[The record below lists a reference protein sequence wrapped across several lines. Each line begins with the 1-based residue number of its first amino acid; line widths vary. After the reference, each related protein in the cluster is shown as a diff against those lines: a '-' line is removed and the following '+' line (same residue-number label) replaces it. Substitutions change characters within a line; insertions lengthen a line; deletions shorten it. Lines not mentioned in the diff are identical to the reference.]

1 MTHVLPRD
9 TEGDVEVGAVE
20 SAPNFG
26 EDGTTILRANG
37 VRPHVMAAFRKHL
50 GSPLTGVFGGVLF
63 DEVAMMPVAASVDRS
78 GRFRQNFTDRG
89 IRSALSAL
97 SLFAG
102 DRQQRADTAQWL
114 KEQHR
119 AVRGTG
125 VGEYEGIRYS
135 ALDPELWIWIAAS
148 AINATLE
155 SFPYCTGHTMTP
167 AEQEAA
173 YQYQR
178 HLLMDLELPSAKGKF
193 PTTYAAFVDYYD
205 DVVENRL
212 QSNGFLREQFA
223 GLMRLPLPTLLLP
236 AALRPTLMPLWLAI
250 RPIAGRMV
258 QVCSAKA
265 MHPGVRV
272 MIGFELKPHHNLE
285 FALYTRILQLIW
297 RVTPDRLLV
306 EPMLYNN
313 IRLDTAR
320 SQLDGSRTAQ
330 RKYDRLAR
338 SVTRRND
345 RLATFYHSHRLD
357 SFAAPERPTGTCPF
371 G

>member
-9 TEGDVEVGAVE
+9 TEHQAE
-20 SAPNFG
+20 SDPNSQD
-26 EDGTTILRANG
+26 DGLAFLRADG

-63 DEVAMMPVAASVDRS
+63 DEVALVPVAASVDRT
-78 GRFRQNFTDRG
+78 GRFRENFTDRG

-102 DRQQRADTAQWL
+102 NRQQRADTAQWL
-114 KEQHR
+114 KKQHR
-119 AVRGTG
+119 DVRGTG

-155 SFPYCTGHTMTP
+155 AFPYCTGYTMTP
-167 AEQEAA
+167 AEREAA

-178 HLLMDLELPSAKGKF
+178 HLLRDLELASAKGKF
-193 PTTYAAFVDYYD
+193 PATYAAFVDYYD
-205 DVVENRL
+205 DMVENRL
-212 QSNGFLREQFA
+212 QSNGFLRDQFA

-236 AALRPTLMPLWLAI
+236 TALRPVVLPLWLAI
-250 RPIAGRMV
+250 RPIAGRMI

-265 MHPGVRV
+265 MHPEIRE
-272 MIGFELKPHHNLE
+272 MIGFELKPRHNVE
-285 FALYTRILQLIW
+285 FALYTRLLQLVW
-297 RVTPDRLLV
+297 RVTPDRLLI

-313 IRLDTAR
+313 IRIDAAR
-320 SQLDGSRTAQ
+320 SRLDGSRTAQ
-330 RKYDRLAR
+330 RKHDRLER
-338 SVTRRND
+338 SLTRRNEQ
-345 RLATFYHSHRLD
+345 LASFYHSHRLD